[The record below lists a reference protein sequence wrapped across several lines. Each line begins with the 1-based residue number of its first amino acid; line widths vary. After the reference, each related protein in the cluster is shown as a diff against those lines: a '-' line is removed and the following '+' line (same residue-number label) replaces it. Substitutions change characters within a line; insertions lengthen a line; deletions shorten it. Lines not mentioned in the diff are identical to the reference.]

1 MLDPVSMIC
10 KVIFVQYYWN
20 LLLHKYFFQSKFVLL
35 LHYMMIE
42 LWMLPTPCSCS
53 SNYIIDSISNQIC
66 AFILEG
72 ANREF
77 LCFKVQTLFPLL
89 ICAWFFVY
97 FEQDFYCLC
106 SLQKSSLFNLIFQ
119 KCRSIGDLLTLENE
133 HSRK

>member
-1 MLDPVSMIC
+1 MIC
-10 KVIFVQYYWN
+10 QSNFVQHYLLNWN

-72 ANREF
+72 AIREF
-77 LCFKVQTLFPLL
+77 WCFKVTLFPPIDLDFL
-89 ICAWFFVY
+89 SLSNKFFTACVACKNQVRLTWFFKNQVQTNRR
-97 FEQDFYCLC
+97 FVNLRKWTFKKIDF
-106 SLQKSSLFNLIFQ
+106 K
-119 KCRSIGDLLTLENE
+119 
-133 HSRK
+133 